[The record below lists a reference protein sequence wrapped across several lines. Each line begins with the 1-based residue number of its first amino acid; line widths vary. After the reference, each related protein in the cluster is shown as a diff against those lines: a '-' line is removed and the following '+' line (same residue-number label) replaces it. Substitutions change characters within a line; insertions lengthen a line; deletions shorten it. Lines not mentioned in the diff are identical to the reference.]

1 MFIQVITF
9 VEEVAQEVASE
20 GVGLVE
26 KKYFVVNDQDSD
38 QAGNHWFAVAVQVT
52 MAAPAVDLA
61 PVPAPAPVVAPAAS
75 SSTSTHHWSELMTPV
90 RLEALTGHVASPESS
105 ASDDDDEFP
114 PESYLT
120 PTGCR
125 LFRPRFSV

>member
-75 SSTSTHHWSELMTPV
+75 SSHWSSAPMTPN
-90 RLEALTGHVASPESS
+90 RLQALTGHVASPESS